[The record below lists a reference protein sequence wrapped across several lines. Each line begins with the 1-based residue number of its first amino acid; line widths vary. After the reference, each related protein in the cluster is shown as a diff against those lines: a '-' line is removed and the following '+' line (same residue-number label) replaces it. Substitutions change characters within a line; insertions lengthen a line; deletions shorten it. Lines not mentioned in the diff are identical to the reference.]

1 MIKIEHCDYID
12 FLGGIPQN
20 SVDLIFTDPPYWTLN
35 MHRNVGTTTR
45 LKKQWF
51 ETISSN
57 DMYELLEK
65 CYAVLK
71 PNRHCLM
78 MCDGQSVRR
87 ILECADEIFDYAKP
101 LVWDKV
107 VPGMG
112 YHLRCQHEFIV
123 LMDKGKNRI
132 PKDRSVSDI
141 IPMMRVMKPEYPTQK
156 PVELVELFIDLY
168 TDPGELVVDPF
179 VGSGTTACA
188 AFNRGRKFAVG
199 DKSKDAIDMTKRR
212 LAEKGCVLH

>member
-51 ETISSN
+51 DTISCA
-57 DMYELLEK
+57 DMYELLKK
-65 CYAVLK
+65 CYEVLK

-78 MCDGQSVRR
+78 MCDGQSVGE
-87 ILECADEIFDYAKP
+87 ILGCADEIFDYAKP

-141 IPMMRVMKPEYPTQK
+141 IRMKRVMRPEYPTQK
-156 PVELVELFIDLY
+156 PVELVELFLNLY
-168 TDPGELVVDPF
+168 TEPGELVVDPF
-179 VGSGTTACA
+179 LGSGTTAIACKKL
-188 AFNRGRKFAVG
+188 GRNFCGCDVSEEAVQLSG
-199 DKSKDAIDMTKRR
+199 RR
-212 LAEKGCVLH
+212 LALIKGND

>member
-1 MIKIEHCDYID
+1 MIKIEHGDYIE
-12 FLGGIPQN
+12 FLRGIPQN

-51 ETISSN
+51 ETISCA
-57 DMYELLEK
+57 DMYELLKK
-65 CYAVLK
+65 CYEVLK

-78 MCDGQSVRR
+78 MCDGQALGE
-87 ILECADEIFDYAKP
+87 ILGCADEIFDYAKP

-132 PKDRSVSDI
+132 PKDRSISDI
-141 IPMMRVMKPEYPTQK
+141 IRMKRVMRPKYPTQK
-156 PVELVELFIDLY
+156 PVELVELFLNLY
-168 TDPGELVVDPF
+168 TEPGELVVDPF
-179 VGSGTTACA
+179 LGSGTTAIACKKLGRN
-188 AFNRGRKFAVG
+188 FRGCDISEEAVQLSG
-199 DKSKDAIDMTKRR
+199 RR
-212 LAEKGCVLH
+212 LALIKGND